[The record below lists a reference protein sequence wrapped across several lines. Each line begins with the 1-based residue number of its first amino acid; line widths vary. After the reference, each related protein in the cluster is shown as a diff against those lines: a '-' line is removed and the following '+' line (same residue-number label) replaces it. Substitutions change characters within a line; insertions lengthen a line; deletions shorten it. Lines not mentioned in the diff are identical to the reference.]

1 MVCPHHRAPEDT
13 RALLHGI
20 HVDLSVPHVGASRGA
35 KAHAKSAATKQ
46 QTKSSKPR
54 GKGSAL
60 QEATEVASKAVTSSG
75 DAPADTGASSHR
87 SRSPSLPKDDGP
99 KLRFAV
105 REHSP
110 GTVAEVRAKHDG
122 CHSEEAVGERAPLTS
137 ESGRESVYSLGSDHG
152 GHSPMIPADEAMDS
166 SNTRSDEDDKPR
178 RVLRNLSFSE
188 GRERAQAAKAAAEQ
202 IKHINKRIASMSPR
216 REALETGVDPYKDL
230 FASDIDEEEEKGAVN
245 EPQEISNDLDRQ
257 QEDFQAAQRV
267 RGRPT
272 TGSHSPGHDGSPAR
286 EGGAPHPRGYWPP
299 EPSSA
304 AELYLEQ
311 LRNPLFTENIEAARC
326 VILAPHRIPLK
337 EFTTRRKK
345 PENRGGFHP
354 VWGYP
359 WVCPE
364 NCKSWGAADLLFWR
378 CVASHSNSQE
388 KLRELQQ
395 DLLLSY
401 ILDQRDLRIEFVHLV
416 SKRLLP
422 KDFQKRAA
430 SSAQGERGY
439 ELYASAPI
447 PRSGKKA
454 RTTHEAAAA
463 SVPRSRQPLGSQPG
477 AVQSAP
483 TSSVSRG
490 IPSTSPGAG
499 AFHQGAAHGRPA
511 PCGSGSLHYGRGEV
525 EEPSFDFE
533 YEAPPAGRSS
543 RLSAPLATVTQPQNA
558 EVDRLRQRVLDL
570 EIALGLGT
578 GGDVAA
584 QAGNR
589 GVFAKLEDRL
599 HQLGREISGL
609 HDRVGRRAPS
619 SDVDEAFRQLQQ
631 ARGVL
636 RDLAPWTKTH
646 SYGYAQ
652 PYSQHYGYGG
662 YSAYPAGAQPYGAP
676 PSYQMPRGPPMP
688 RGCWPYA
695 AGRSTTSEA
704 DSRFE
709 ELGPPPRG
717 TPAASGDRQAPADH
731 DTASEDPH
739 KMSGASSST

>member
-1 MVCPHHRAPEDT
+1 
-13 RALLHGI
+13 
-20 HVDLSVPHVGASRGA
+20 
-35 KAHAKSAATKQ
+35 
-46 QTKSSKPR
+46 
-54 GKGSAL
+54 
-60 QEATEVASKAVTSSG
+60 
-75 DAPADTGASSHR
+75 
-87 SRSPSLPKDDGP
+87 
-99 KLRFAV
+99 
-105 REHSP
+105 
-110 GTVAEVRAKHDG
+110 
-122 CHSEEAVGERAPLTS
+122 
-137 ESGRESVYSLGSDHG
+137 
-152 GHSPMIPADEAMDS
+152 MDS
-166 SNTRSDEDDKPR
+166 SNTRADEDDKPR

-202 IKHINKRIASMSPR
+202 SKHTKKRNASRSPR
-216 REALETGVDPYKDL
+216 REALETEVDPYKNL
-230 FASDIDEEEEKGAVN
+230 FASDSDEEEEDGAVN

-272 TGSHSPGHDGSPAR
+272 TGSHSP
-286 EGGAPHPRGYWPP
+286 
-299 EPSSA
+299 EPSSG

-311 LRNPLFTENIEAARC
+311 LVAPRGLIGGHTSKGAYERTLVQRNPLFTENIEAARC
-326 VILAPHRIPLK
+326 VLLAPHRIPLK
-337 EFTTRRKK
+337 EFTARRKK
-345 PENRGGFHP
+345 PENRGGLHP

-364 NCKSWGAADLLFWR
+364 NCQSWGAADLLFWKW
-378 CVASHSNSQE
+378 VASHSYSQE

-395 DLLLSY
+395 DFLLSY
-401 ILDQRDLRIEFVHLV
+401 ILDQRDLRIEF
-416 SKRLLP
+416 
-422 KDFQKRAA
+422 KRAA

-463 SVPRSRQPLGSQPG
+463 SVPRSRQPSGSQPG
-477 AVQSAP
+477 AAQSAP

-490 IPSTSPGAG
+490 IPATSPGSG
-499 AFHQGAAHGRPA
+499 AFHQGAARGRPA
-511 PCGSGSLHYGRGEV
+511 PRGSGSFHYGQGEV
-525 EEPSFDFE
+525 EKPSFDFE

-558 EVDRLRQRVLDL
+558 EVDHLRQRVLVL

-578 GGDVAA
+578 GGDAAA

-589 GVFAKLEDRL
+589 GVLAKLEDRL

-609 HDRVGRRAPS
+609 HDRVGRRTPS

-631 ARGVL
+631 VRGAL
-636 RDLAPWTKTH
+636 RDLAPRTETH

-652 PYSQHYGYGG
+652 PYSQPYGYGG

-676 PSYQMPRGPPMP
+676 PAYQTPRGPSMPRGY
-688 RGCWPYA
+688 WLYT
-695 AGRSTTSEA
+695 AGRSTTSEG

-709 ELGPPPRG
+709 ELVLLLAERLRRLGRG
-717 TPAASGDRQAPADH
+717 RPLRIMIPLQTTHIKCRVRLHRLRQIDGVRS
-731 DTASEDPH
+731 T
-739 KMSGASSST
+739 MSGQDRERHNEAMLQLVAPYRADSVYRSVSSVE

>member
-1 MVCPHHRAPEDT
+1 
-13 RALLHGI
+13 
-20 HVDLSVPHVGASRGA
+20 
-35 KAHAKSAATKQ
+35 
-46 QTKSSKPR
+46 
-54 GKGSAL
+54 
-60 QEATEVASKAVTSSG
+60 
-75 DAPADTGASSHR
+75 
-87 SRSPSLPKDDGP
+87 
-99 KLRFAV
+99 
-105 REHSP
+105 
-110 GTVAEVRAKHDG
+110 
-122 CHSEEAVGERAPLTS
+122 
-137 ESGRESVYSLGSDHG
+137 
-152 GHSPMIPADEAMDS
+152 MDS
-166 SNTRSDEDDKPR
+166 SNTRADEDDKPR

-202 IKHINKRIASMSPR
+202 SKHTKKRNASRSPR
-216 REALETGVDPYKDL
+216 REALETEVDPYKNL
-230 FASDIDEEEEKGAVN
+230 FASDSDEEEEDGAVN

-272 TGSHSPGHDGSPAR
+272 TGSHSP
-286 EGGAPHPRGYWPP
+286 
-299 EPSSA
+299 EPSSG

-311 LRNPLFTENIEAARC
+311 LVAPRGLIGGHTSKGAYERTLVQRNPLFTENIEAARC
-326 VILAPHRIPLK
+326 VLLAPHRIPLK
-337 EFTTRRKK
+337 EFTARRKK
-345 PENRGGFHP
+345 PENRGGLHP

-364 NCKSWGAADLLFWR
+364 NCQSWGAADLLFWKW
-378 CVASHSNSQE
+378 VASHSYSQE

-395 DLLLSY
+395 DFLLSY

-422 KDFQKRAA
+422 KNFQKRAA

-463 SVPRSRQPLGSQPG
+463 SVPRSRQPSGSQPG
-477 AVQSAP
+477 AAQSAP

-490 IPSTSPGAG
+490 
-499 AFHQGAAHGRPA
+499 
-511 PCGSGSLHYGRGEV
+511 GSLHYGRGEV

-558 EVDRLRQRVLDL
+558 EVDRLRQRVLVL

-578 GGDVAA
+578 GGDAAA

-589 GVFAKLEDRL
+589 GVLAKLEDRL
-599 HQLGREISGL
+599 HQLGREISGP

-619 SDVDEAFRQLQQ
+619 SDVDEDFRQLQQ
-631 ARGVL
+631 VRGAL
-636 RDLAPWTKTH
+636 RDLAPRTETH

-652 PYSQHYGYGG
+652 PNSQPYGYGG

-676 PSYQMPRGPPMP
+676 PAYEAPCLARTANGPMKRCFSLLFSLP
-688 RGCWPYA
+688 
-695 AGRSTTSEA
+695 S
-704 DSRFE
+704 
-709 ELGPPPRG
+709 
-717 TPAASGDRQAPADH
+717 
-731 DTASEDPH
+731 
-739 KMSGASSST
+739 